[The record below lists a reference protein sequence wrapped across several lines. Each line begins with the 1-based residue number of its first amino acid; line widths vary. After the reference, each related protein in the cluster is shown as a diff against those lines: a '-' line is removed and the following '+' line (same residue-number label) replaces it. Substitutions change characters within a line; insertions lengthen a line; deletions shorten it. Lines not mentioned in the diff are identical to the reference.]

1 MAEKARGITVNIFGI
16 ILGVLELLLAIFI
29 IYIAINVNIMIAQVM
44 SSFGYYAPPA
54 YLIGLINAAGIL
66 ILLGG
71 IYVLVYAIKR
81 IIDHMFG
88 VFISFK
94 QSKDCMS

>member
-1 MAEKARGITVNIFGI
+1 MAEKARGITVSIFGI
-16 ILGVLELLLAIFI
+16 ILGVFELLLAILI
-29 IYIAINVNIMIAQVM
+29 IYIAINVNIMIAQVL
-44 SSFGYYAPPA
+44 SSFGYYVPPA
-54 YLIGLINAAGIL
+54 YLIALVNAAGIL

-88 VFISFK
+88 VFTSFK
-94 QSKDCMS
+94 KSEDCTR